1 MKIVKN
7 TMQEARKGNF
17 NARLRSQ
24 VLRFLRGL
32 NRPDVR
38 ILSRESNVDVNW
50 IVDCGA
56 IDLQF
61 TFTNDEDTYVIDA
74 KDEKDL
80 VETWT
85 GEFAELNMDLEDTIA
100 FVSEFKKSLADD
112 EISVKD
118 PAVKESTTNLKADD
132 DAGADSDKETDKY
145 DESFLGFI
153 NNLGKKNLNE
163 KLFNDEGDDAE
174 VIIEILTD
182 KGNWEH
188 VGQEFVKGKGFVYSV
203 DRNSRPKVFKSVED
217 AKNSG
222 FWDQL
227 LKDGYVEDKNLRVC
241 DSN

>member
-1 MKIVKN
+1 MKIAKN
-7 TMQEARKGNF
+7 TIQEARKGNF

-118 PAVKESTTNLKADD
+118 PAVKESTTNLRADD
-132 DAGADSDKETDKY
+132 DVEVEPDDEKSSYDSSTKEVDKY
-145 DESFLGFI
+145 DESFLGFV
-153 NNLGKKNLNE
+153 NNLGKKN
-163 KLFNDEGDDAE
+163 
-174 VIIEILTD
+174 
-182 KGNWEH
+182 
-188 VGQEFVKGKGFVYSV
+188 
-203 DRNSRPKVFKSVED
+203 PKVKI
-217 AKNSG
+217 
-222 FWDQL
+222 
-227 LKDGYVEDKNLRVC
+227 
-241 DSN
+241 

>member
-1 MKIVKN
+1 
-7 TMQEARKGNF
+7 MQEARKGNF

-32 NRPDVR
+32 DRPDIR
-38 ILSRESNVDVNW
+38 ILNRESNVDVNW

-61 TFTNDEDTYVIDA
+61 TFTHDEDTYVIDA

-118 PAVKESTTNLKADD
+118 PVVKESTTNLKADD
-132 DAGADSDKETDKY
+132 DVGAEPDSEKSSYDTSTKEVDKY
-145 DESFLGFI
+145 DESFLGFV
-153 NNLGKKNLNE
+153 NNLGKK
-163 KLFNDEGDDAE
+163 
-174 VIIEILTD
+174 IL
-182 KGNWEH
+182 K
-188 VGQEFVKGKGFVYSV
+188 
-203 DRNSRPKVFKSVED
+203 
-217 AKNSG
+217 
-222 FWDQL
+222 
-227 LKDGYVEDKNLRVC
+227 
-241 DSN
+241 

>member
-7 TMQEARKGNF
+7 TIQEARKGNF

-32 NRPDVR
+32 DRPDIR

-61 TFTNDEDTYVIDA
+61 TFTHDEDTYVIDA

-112 EISVKD
+112 EISVKE
-118 PAVKESTTNLKADD
+118 PVVKESATGSKEDE
-132 DAGADSDKETDKY
+132 DAVTDSDKETDKY
-145 DESFLGFI
+145 DESFLGFVSS
-153 NNLGKKNLNE
+153 LGKKNL
-163 KLFNDEGDDAE
+163 K
-174 VIIEILTD
+174 
-182 KGNWEH
+182 
-188 VGQEFVKGKGFVYSV
+188 
-203 DRNSRPKVFKSVED
+203 
-217 AKNSG
+217 
-222 FWDQL
+222 
-227 LKDGYVEDKNLRVC
+227 
-241 DSN
+241 